1 MKRAIHALSFVLLLV
16 GAGTADLLVNGGF
29 EQPLDVGWTDT
40 AVYTLGLFRIDRQD
54 TLGQQTGYA
63 ARVYKYMPGYASL
76 SQTMAMP
83 GPDVAL
89 TFDARLRIGGGSS
102 TCWPVASL
110 WVRYLDAGGL
120 ELGNTRFYLHDQYAT
135 WAKSDTVSLI
145 NVPDNGVWHNY
156 SLDVA
161 QELATNLPGINPSSV
176 AKLTVDLFA
185 FDNGWCHD
193 GWAEVC
199 ADNVSLVTT
208 GVEEGRPVAI
218 NGVGLAAFP
227 NPFTG
232 STSIRCPPLL
242 PVSSPLELYDAAGNL
257 VLALPAG
264 GSRTLDGSGLK
275 AGVYVLKAGNHSLRL
290 VKAAR

>member
-1 MKRAIHALSFVLLLV
+1 MKRASYALFFVCLLV
-16 GAGTADLLVNGGF
+16 GTGTADLLPNGDF

-40 AVYTLGLFRIDRQD
+40 AVYTLGTYSIDRQD

-63 ARVYKYMPGYASL
+63 ARVYKYAPGYASL
-76 SQTMAMP
+76 SQTLTMP
-83 GPDVAL
+83 GPGVAL

-110 WVRYLDAGGL
+110 WVRYLDADGI
-120 ELGNTRFYLHDQYAT
+120 ELGNTRFYLHNQYAT
-135 WAKSDTVSLI
+135 WTSSESVNLI
-145 NVPDNGVWHNY
+145 EVKDNGVWQSY
-156 SLDVA
+156 SLDIA
-161 QELATNLPGINPSSV
+161 RELADSLPGINPAGV

-199 ADNVSLVTT
+199 VDNISLAAAGIEAD
-208 GVEEGRPVAI
+208 RPVVVS
-218 NGVGLAAFP
+218 GSGLAALP

-232 STSIRCPPLL
+232 STTIHF
-242 PVSSPLELYDAAGNL
+242 SSPLPSHSSLSLYDAAGSL
-257 VLALPAG
+257 VRTLPAG
-264 GSRTLDGSGLK
+264 NSRALDGSGLK
-275 AGVYVLKAGNHSLRL
+275 AGVYVLRAGNQHLRL